1 VLSPLLSLEH
11 VFCLTF
17 LHSYILTTRRSELP
31 VLTEAGRVLILR
43 EPRPTRGPISFLFLF
58 LYYTYT
64 YTIHIH
70 ILYIY
75 IYYTYTYTI
84 HIHILYI
91 YIYYTYTYTIRIHIG
106 VRADTGIELRLPVR
120 M

>member
-1 VLSPLLSLEH
+1 MCSHLCCLSNMFS
-11 VFCLTF
+11 V

-84 HIHILYI
+84 
-91 YIYYTYTYTIRIHIG
+91 RIHIG